1 MNMDFPGL
9 KQPNDAQ
16 VRSFASN
23 KGHPTS
29 STKQVYALVANGD
42 VALKVARNNGEQDK
56 VNRILLSDV
65 DLITVEDAS
74 IMVLV
79 KVKEVDSIS
88 SMYRICRNEGF
99 DDVKIHYV
107 RGLWVWIQFNNA
119 KTYIGR
125 LLVAVSYRSG
135 GRLKRVWGRLRYEGR
150 LYYRIPKIRSAF
162 NVSEDTLNHFK
173 VRGFGSLL
181 EAGTK
186 ADTKHDIGPTCR

>member
-16 VRSFASN
+16 VRSSASN
-23 KGHPTS
+23 NGHSTS

-65 DLITVEDAS
+65 DFITVEDTS
-74 IMVLV
+74 IVVLV

-107 RGLWVWIQFNNA
+107 GGLWV
-119 KTYIGR
+119 
-125 LLVAVSYRSG
+125 
-135 GRLKRVWGRLRYEGR
+135 
-150 LYYRIPKIRSAF
+150 RIMQKITRKQSKL
-162 NVSEDTLNHFK
+162 D
-173 VRGFGSLL
+173 
-181 EAGTK
+181 
-186 ADTKHDIGPTCR
+186 KHGHGNR